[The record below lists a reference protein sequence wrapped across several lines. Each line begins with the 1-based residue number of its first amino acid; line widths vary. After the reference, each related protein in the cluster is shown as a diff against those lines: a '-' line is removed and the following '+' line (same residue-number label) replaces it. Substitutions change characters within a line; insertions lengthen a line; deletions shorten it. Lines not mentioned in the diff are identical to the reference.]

1 MSQFT
6 HINTPVFEELTARM
20 KRGQRWYTTPS
31 GMEYPSVTTVLGAEE
46 KAGIKA
52 WKEAL
57 GAGKAKKEQQRC
69 ADRGTAV
76 HKMIEDYI
84 NNVHYDDTI
93 KEHDYQNV
101 KIFNQMRT
109 RLKKIDNVRV
119 QEVPLYSDTL
129 KVAGRVDCVAEYDG
143 VLSIIDFKTA
153 NNTKSSEMVYD
164 YFLQC
169 TAYAIMYSELFNEPI
184 EDIVVIIGVEK
195 GLAPML
201 YKKKIDDY
209 VEPLLKRIHK
219 FYRMQ
224 KG

>member
-1 MSQFT
+1 MLFKHVNQ
-6 HINTPVFEELTARM
+6 PDFEELTARM
-20 KRGQRWYTTPS
+20 KKGQRWYTTPS
-31 GMEYPSVTTVLGAEE
+31 GVEYPSVTTVLGAEE

-57 GAGKAKKEQQRC
+57 GSKKAKKETERC
-69 ADRGTAV
+69 AARGTAV
-76 HKMIEDYI
+76 HQMIEDYV
-84 NNVHYDDTI
+84 NNIDYDDVI
-93 KEHDYQNV
+93 SDHDYQNV

-109 RLKKIDNVRV
+109 RLKKIGNVRA

-143 VLSIIDFKTA
+143 VLSIIDYKTS
-153 NNTKSSEMVYD
+153 NNTKDLSMVHD

-169 TAYAIMYSELFNEPI
+169 TAYAIMYSELFEEAI

-195 GLAPML
+195 GIAPMM
-201 YKKKIDDY
+201 YRKKIDDY

-219 FYRMQ
+219 FYN
-224 KG
+224 KNKV